1 MLYLPDKYR
10 ETWDNFPVV
19 PNVLKVELCQFLLDT
34 EQTHY
39 NEFIERYCNYFL
51 EEDFV
56 IMCQSNKCHTG
67 RGIWG

>member
-51 EEDFV
+51 EEGFCYYV
-56 IMCQSNKCHTG
+56 PVK
-67 RGIWG
+67 